1 MNLLAFSFITTNQ
14 EDSLRGREVRVHNE
28 FPVAVHI
35 AHIDFGPDVETYF
48 EVCSSV
54 VIKLII
60 DK

>member
-1 MNLLAFSFITTNQ
+1 M
-14 EDSLRGREVRVHNE
+14 REVRVHNE

-48 EVCSSV
+48 EVWQPV
-54 VIKLII
+54 QTFFIR